1 MHNYQIINIHGKLYK
16 VKRIL
21 KTTSIKMIEGWSDV
35 LRTLY
40 HADIIFKRGEE
51 IYICETIDDINYDP
65 IP

>member
-21 KTTSIKMIEGWSDV
+21 KTTSINMIDGWGDV

-51 IYICETIDDINYDP
+51 FYVCETVDDIDYTP

>member
-21 KTTSIKMIEGWSDV
+21 KTDSINMIDGWADV

-40 HADIIFKRGEE
+40 RADIIFKKEE
-51 IYICETIDDINYDP
+51 QFYICETIDDIDYDP